1 MRCYFL
7 TNLYLS
13 SIQHGIQSG
22 HAVTE
27 LFVKYD
33 KPTTSQEQALRDM
46 VYDHAINHKT
56 WYVLNGGMTE
66 HLEPALD
73 IVKASG
79 LPWATFYE
87 PGIGDALTAI
97 ALIVPNRI
105 YDLVDNKRRGGK
117 LSDLNDLMTMF
128 GIIADTEELT
138 EAEIALVELLAGL
151 SLAR

>member
-1 MRCYFL
+1 M
-7 TNLYLS
+7 YLS
-13 SIQHGIQSG
+13 PIQHGIQSG

-33 KPTTSQEQALRDM
+33 KPQTPEEQVLRDM
-46 VYDHAINHKT
+46 VYDHATNHKT

-73 IVKASG
+73 VIKEVG

-97 ALIVPNRI
+97 AVIVPERI
-105 YDLVDNKRRGGK
+105 YEFVDNRKRGGK
-117 LSDLNDLMTMF
+117 NTDLADVFAMF
-128 GIIADTEELT
+128 GILDKICELSK
-138 EAEIALVELLAGL
+138 AELAFIELLAGL